1 MAAVASVFPD
11 LDLALAVSRVEVVS
25 NVEIETIKTAL
36 RWLFDEA
43 QSQRKAAETSDPSAT
58 HSQID
63 DLNKRIQQQTASVSA
78 LQEQQDKLL
87 QSSQDAQQALK
98 PLQALPEALAK
109 LQERQ
114 DAAAGG
120 QQQLSSLQQRLDTLS
135 QGQAKLGLDIM
146 ALKANASPAPVSS
159 LEANSGS
166 QPEQQAANGGSSQTA
181 DSKSK
186 VDTGST
192 ADTGSA
198 ADSSTAGAYGN
209 VQPNPALAGG
219 IVIQRLDTLAAE
231 VALLKAA
238 MASAGSQQLPNSA
251 PQAPNGTPQP
261 STSGSTAGG
270 GDLAMLLASS
280 GGADPSGAPAASLAD
295 EQDRQ
300 APGHAWQIM
309 CMLMHANLIAN
320 SKGEDHP
327 AA

>member
-1 MAAVASVFPD
+1 MRYRQVLLRADQTKHQVSVVEKSIEHSKPQGQLLKTYCQTLLCLPRTYN
-11 LDLALAVSRVEVVS
+11 LDTV
-25 NVEIETIKTAL
+25 
-36 RWLFDEA
+36 
-43 QSQRKAAETSDPSAT
+43 TS
-58 HSQID
+58 HV
-63 DLNKRIQQQTASVSA
+63 LC
-78 LQEQQDKLL
+78 L
-87 QSSQDAQQALK
+87 
-98 PLQALPEALAK
+98 
-109 LQERQ
+109 
-114 DAAAGG
+114 AGG

-231 VALLKAA
+231 V
-238 MASAGSQQLPNSA
+238 G
-251 PQAPNGTPQP
+251 
-261 STSGSTAGG
+261 
-270 GDLAMLLASS
+270 
-280 GGADPSGAPAASLAD
+280 
-295 EQDRQ
+295 
-300 APGHAWQIM
+300 
-309 CMLMHANLIAN
+309 
-320 SKGEDHP
+320 
-327 AA
+327 